1 MFLLLK
7 YTLTL
12 FFIIWDLKNCFRAK
26 LIQKMKN
33 IIGCSGRKLQRC
45 SVWMYYIACITVLM
59 VVSSQ
64 DDRLKEPL
72 QKLKLAI
79 SCVMPEQLFKYQED
93 CQAHSQARNAKYV
106 AKPNRALWPMGGRGE
121 MKGQLSYFIRK

>member
-1 MFLLLK
+1 
-7 YTLTL
+7 
-12 FFIIWDLKNCFRAK
+12 
-26 LIQKMKN
+26 
-33 IIGCSGRKLQRC
+33 
-45 SVWMYYIACITVLM
+45 MYYIACITVLM

-93 CQAHSQARNAKYV
+93 CQAHSQAKNAKYV
-106 AKPNRALWPMGGRGE
+106 GKPKRALWPMGGEGR
-121 MKGQLSYFIRK
+121 

>member
-1 MFLLLK
+1 MH
-7 YTLTL
+7 
-12 FFIIWDLKNCFRAK
+12 
-26 LIQKMKN
+26 
-33 IIGCSGRKLQRC
+33 
-45 SVWMYYIACITVLM
+45 YIVCITVLM

-93 CQAHSQARNAKYV
+93 CQAHSQAKNAKYV
-106 AKPNRALWPMGGRGE
+106 GKPNSFRSMGGEG
-121 MKGQLSYFIRK
+121 K